1 MDTDHWLAQYKDK
14 VNGLKQAAADLEQN
28 IAAATVTVSSPD
40 EAVTVTIGP
49 NGSLRDLKFSNRI
62 SEHSPTALAALVL
75 KTVGRGQ
82 RAVAEKVVEAF
93 APVGAGTSAMNLLT
107 SFVPEEDDSAE
118 QPPAN
123 AYDELVSDAPQDV
136 PPAPAQQ
143 LPPAAPPQPMPAA
156 TARPRRTPQPTPTD
170 DDFDDEERPW

>member
-1 MDTDHWLAQYKDK
+1 MDTDHWLAQYKNK

-82 RAVAEKVVEAF
+82 RAVAEKVV
-93 APVGAGTSAMNLLT
+93 
-107 SFVPEEDDSAE
+107 
-118 QPPAN
+118 
-123 AYDELVSDAPQDV
+123 
-136 PPAPAQQ
+136 
-143 LPPAAPPQPMPAA
+143 
-156 TARPRRTPQPTPTD
+156 
-170 DDFDDEERPW
+170 